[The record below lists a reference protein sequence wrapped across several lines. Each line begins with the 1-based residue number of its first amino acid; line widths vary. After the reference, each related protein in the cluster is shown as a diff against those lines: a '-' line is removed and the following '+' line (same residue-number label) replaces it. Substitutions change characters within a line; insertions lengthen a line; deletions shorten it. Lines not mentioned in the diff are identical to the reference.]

1 MKILYVFLLYVIVFI
16 PNVIAKTKYSKYDS
30 IPFKTHELSVN
41 YGFASFEQLVVVFGN
56 TINPLNLFLYPLQPN
71 QERKYKLIAPAS
83 LTYKYYLKPKVAF
96 TAKAYYSFLKYNVH
110 NTDSGEYVNDFT
122 DKYHFFGLIV
132 GTEYHYLNKKNV
144 QLYLGADFGFS
155 LIQQTQY
162 DYNNSVSKKYKI
174 DGFFAFQTTLFG
186 IRFGNK
192 FGGFAEAGFGSLG
205 ILNLGLSYKF

>member
-1 MKILYVFLLYVIVFI
+1 MKILYVFLMLLHLYKC
-16 PNVIAKTKYSKYDS
+16 NCKTKYSKYDS

-122 DKYHFFGLIV
+122 DKYHFFGLIA
-132 GTEYHYLNKKNV
+132 GT
-144 QLYLGADFGFS
+144 D
-155 LIQQTQY
+155 I
-162 DYNNSVSKKYKI
+162 I
-174 DGFFAFQTTLFG
+174 
-186 IRFGNK
+186 I
-192 FGGFAEAGFGSLG
+192 
-205 ILNLGLSYKF
+205 